1 MHHRT
6 VGGMFGSS
14 GKTSNPLGTV
24 GALVGAIGAG
34 FSVILWI
41 YHFNPDSTLLGSYA
55 VQMGPGG
62 ALPGQLGALAL
73 LFGGIAVVLGIV
85 GGLGGRGAGSTIAS
99 ILLGILA
106 VSYPILN
113 GLHLIERHVPNP
125 IGHF

>member
-1 MHHRT
+1 
-6 VGGMFGSS
+6 MFGSS
-14 GKTSNPLGTV
+14 GKTANPLGTV

-41 YHFNPDSTLLGSYA
+41 YHFNPDATLLGSYSA
-55 VQMGPGG
+55 QMGPGG
-62 ALPGQLGALAL
+62 TLPGQLGALAL

-85 GGLGGRGAGSTIAS
+85 GGLGGRGGGSTILS

-125 IGHF
+125 IGG